1 MGQTFWKFKFNTPA
15 VDPEEVSAVATCVP
29 FTNNLADLKHVTGPA
44 NKHGEQIRVVLIT
57 KAAAEGLDFKNI
69 RQLHVLEPWYNM
81 NRVEQIIGRGVR
93 NLSHCMLPFEERN
106 VEIYL
111 HATAPD
117 GDAEPAD
124 LYVYRYAE
132 KKAIQIGKITRIL
145 KEVAVDCILNIG
157 QTSFTLD
164 KLNSLA
170 DNHNIKLR
178 LSSNQEIDYKIGDRE
193 GSGICD
199 YMNCD
204 FVCSPTTVVNP
215 EDINNNTYGEHYVK
229 MNYNAI
235 AKRIRD
241 VFREQPF
248 YNRTQ
253 LLASI
258 QILRTYPLEQID
270 YVLSMFT
277 ENPYN
282 YIVDKYGRSGYLV
295 NAGDYYGF
303 QPLEITDE
311 QSSVFDRTAP
321 VDYKPAEM
329 YMELPLEKEGARKQ
343 PAPVLEVD
351 KPDIPN
357 FGKIEKSY
365 ESLVN
370 KLKADFTNIDVEKEK
385 HANGVLLYT
394 AESDWYIHMGH
405 VYDELETNIKIPGDV
420 IDKYT
425 VYHWIDM
432 QLIEDKLIMLYH
444 LYKADPYIPTYT
456 HESVQE
462 PKHIVKLDTIIKSYF
477 DEKMFSQ
484 GTDKCIALGGNNH
497 IELYIQVLETRE
509 WKKAPAAI
517 VRKYKDELRKKYHIE
532 PSQLQSF
539 VGFMHLFKKSE
550 MTFKMKEIIKQ
561 PVAGKHAYLN
571 KGFKCSV
578 MGKSEIVKFMNDKVL
593 AKNPYTVRQDKDRL
607 IKYDVSTNAKNIMRI
622 GLCVMMEIIMRYF
635 NDSPNSGNQKWFLD
649 VEETLAN
656 DLPKL

>member
-1 MGQTFWKFKFNTPA
+1 M
-15 VDPEEVSAVATCVP
+15 V
-29 FTNNLADLKHVTGPA
+29 NNL
-44 NKHGEQIRVVLIT
+44 
-57 KAAAEGLDFKNI
+57 KAA
-69 RQLHVLEPWYNM
+69 
-81 NRVEQIIGRGVR
+81 
-93 NLSHCMLPFEERN
+93 
-106 VEIYL
+106 
-111 HATAPD
+111 
-117 GDAEPAD
+117 
-124 LYVYRYAE
+124 
-132 KKAIQIGKITRIL
+132 
-145 KEVAVDCILNIG
+145 
-157 QTSFTLD
+157 
-164 KLNSLA
+164 
-170 DNHNIKLR
+170 
-178 LSSNQEIDYKIGDRE
+178 
-193 GSGICD
+193 
-199 YMNCD
+199 
-204 FVCSPTTVVNP
+204 
-215 EDINNNTYGEHYVK
+215 
-229 MNYNAI
+229 
-235 AKRIRD
+235 
-241 VFREQPF
+241 
-248 YNRTQ
+248 
-253 LLASI
+253 
-258 QILRTYPLEQID
+258 
-270 YVLSMFT
+270 
-277 ENPYN
+277 
-282 YIVDKYGRSGYLV
+282 
-295 NAGDYYGF
+295 
-303 QPLEITDE
+303 
-311 QSSVFDRTAP
+311 
-321 VDYKPAEM
+321 
-329 YMELPLEKEGARKQ
+329 
-343 PAPVLEVD
+343 
-351 KPDIPN
+351 
-357 FGKIEKSY
+357 
-365 ESLVN
+365 
-370 KLKADFTNIDVEKEK
+370 FTNIDVEKEK

-394 AESDWYIHMGH
+394 AESNWYIHMGH

-539 VGFMHLFKKSE
+539 VGFMHVFKKSE